1 MRNTTGVHD
10 VPSVPL
16 FPMGTWYKQD
26 CSGHMGHGGTVTLYK
41 QYSIPSVPV
50 CPVSPTVPPSQS
62 SQSYWGTLVGHGGQM
77 QGNK

>member
-26 CSGHMGHGGTVTLYK
+26 CSGHMGQLLCTNNILFQVSLCV
-41 QYSIPSVPV
+41 PSVP
-50 CPVSPTVPPSQS
+50 PSQSSQS